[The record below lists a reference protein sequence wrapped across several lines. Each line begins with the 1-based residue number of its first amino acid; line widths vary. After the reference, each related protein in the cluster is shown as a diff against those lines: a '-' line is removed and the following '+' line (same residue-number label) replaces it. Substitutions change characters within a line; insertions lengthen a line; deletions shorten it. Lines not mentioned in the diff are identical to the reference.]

1 MNATSRDA
9 IRATILD
16 PISSIAPE
24 IDTATLAPDKPLR
37 DQIDLDSMDFLN
49 VVIRLHEVLGVDIPE
64 SDYAKLATL
73 EGAVDYLAS
82 RRGAA

>member
-16 PISSIAPE
+16 TILSIAPE
-24 IDTATLAPDKPLR
+24 IEPAAIAPEKPLR

-49 VVIRLHEVLGVDIPE
+49 VIIRLHEILGVDIPE
-64 SDYAKLATL
+64 SDYGKLATL
-73 EGAVDYLAS
+73 DGAVDYLA
-82 RRGAA
+82 RLRGVA